1 MKEIVVIQKRR
12 FKFMDMLERKDLSM
26 LIEERDLCVSI
37 FLPTHRKAAEIQQ
50 DPIRLSNALSE
61 AEKKLQELGMRAPE
75 AKALLDPARR
85 LVDYPFF
92 WRHQS
97 DGLAIFVSPNVFRCY
112 RLPRQFDELLVVTR
126 RFHIK
131 PLLSLFAAD
140 GLFYILALSK
150 KQVRLLQA
158 SRYNVMPIDVEDM
171 PKGLADVLKYD
182 VYEQNLQFHT
192 QTSTYAMPGKRA
204 AVYHGQGGGTDNT
217 KDNIFRYFKQVDNG
231 LQDVLKEEKAPLVLS
246 GVDYL
251 IPIYLKANTYAHTLD
266 KGIPGNPDEL
276 SDSELHIRAWE
287 IVEPLFLKSQ
297 RQDFSQYLNLSA
309 GPRTSGAIRDI
320 LIASYEGRTEILFVA
335 QGMNRWG
342 SFSLDRREITLSK
355 ENETGMEDLL
365 DLAAVQTI
373 LHGGTVHIMK
383 PDEMG
388 DHGPIAA
395 VFRYKPF

>member
-1 MKEIVVIQKRR
+1 
-12 FKFMDMLERKDLSM
+12 MDMLERKDLSM

-97 DGLAIFVSPNVFRCY
+97 DGLAVFISPGLFRCY
-112 RLPRQFDELLVVTR
+112 RLPTQFDELLVVTR

-131 PLLSLFAAD
+131 PLLNLFAAD

-150 KQVRLLQA
+150 KQVRFLQA
-158 SRYNVMPIDVEDM
+158 SRYNVMPIDVENM
-171 PKGLADVLKYD
+171 PKGLADALKYD

-204 AVYHGQGGGTDNT
+204 AIYHGQGGGTDNT

-231 LQDVLKEEKAPLVLS
+231 LQEVLKEEKAPLVLS

-251 IPIYLKANTYAHTLD
+251 IPLYLKANTYAYTLD
-266 KGIPGNPDEL
+266 KGVTGNPDEL
-276 SDSELHIRAWE
+276 PDTELHSRAWE
-287 IVEPLFLKSQ
+287 IVEPLFLQSQ
-297 RQDFSQYLNLSA
+297 RQDFSQYLNMSA
-309 GPRTSGAIRDI
+309 GPRTSGEIRDI
-320 LIASYEGRTEILFVA
+320 LIASYEGRIEILFVTE
-335 QGMNRWG
+335 GVNHWG
-342 SFSLDRREITLSK
+342 SFSIERQELTLSD
-355 ENETGMEDLL
+355 EHETGTEDVL
-365 DLAAVQTI
+365 DLAVVQTI
-373 LHGGTVHIMK
+373 LHGGIVNVMK
-383 PDEMG
+383 LEDMG
-388 DHGPIAA
+388 DHAPIAA
-395 VFRYKPF
+395 VFRY